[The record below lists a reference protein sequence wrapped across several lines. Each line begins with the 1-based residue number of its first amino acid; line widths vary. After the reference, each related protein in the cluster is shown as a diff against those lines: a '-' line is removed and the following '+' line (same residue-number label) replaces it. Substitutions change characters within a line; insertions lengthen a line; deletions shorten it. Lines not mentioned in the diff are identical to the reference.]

1 MIHGMSHV
9 IHGMNHVM
17 VNVDSCDVLTLIV
30 HQNTIDKVVF
40 NITVCEIRYAIEIDN
55 TILIAMTV

>member
-1 MIHGMSHV
+1 MSHV